1 MADAADRPHPPA
13 APYVVYLAS
22 QGAGIAWVPEQ
33 VAALRAAG
41 LSVEL
46 HALRA
51 PDGLFHQSA
60 EVAALEAATRYVYPL
75 RAGAF
80 LASLIAAPLRLRGR
94 LARALLR
101 AAWTAPRE
109 SPAARLRALAHLA
122 VAIHWVSTLRAG
134 VAHVH
139 ADMAHAPATLALY
152 AGELLG
158 VPFSFTGHA
167 NDLFQRR
174 VALRDKLAR
183 AAFVACISSFHR
195 DLYLRE
201 GAAPE
206 RLPIVHLGIE
216 LERFRL
222 RPPPPDPAEPLL
234 LSAGRLVEKK
244 GFDVFA
250 EACAELWRR
259 GLRFRAAVA
268 GSGPLLDRLRE
279 QARALGLDGVLT
291 YTGCTIAQEE
301 LPGFLSGGTVFCL
314 ACKPA
319 ADGDVDGLPVV
330 LMEAMACGVP
340 VVSTRLAGIPDLV
353 ADEETGLLA
362 PPGDPIALADAIERL
377 LGDPLLRRRLVEQGR
392 RRVEEEFE
400 LRGANRR
407 LAEWIRRSALPRPEL
422 ACAS

>member
-1 MADAADRPHPPA
+1 MAAVRPQPPG
-13 APYVVYLAS
+13 PYVVYLAS

-33 VAALRAAG
+33 VAALRGAG
-41 LSVEL
+41 LAVEL

-51 PDGLFHQSA
+51 PGALFHRSA
-60 EVAALEAATRYVYPL
+60 EVADLEGATRYVYPL
-75 RAGAF
+75 RPGAF

-109 SPAARLRALAHLA
+109 TLRARLRALAHLA
-122 VAIHWVSTLRAG
+122 VAVHWVSTLRAG

-152 AGELLG
+152 ASELLG

-195 DLYLRE
+195 DFYLRE
-201 GAAPE
+201 GGAPD
-206 RLPIVHLGIE
+206 RLPIVRLGID

-222 RPPPPDPAEPLL
+222 RPPPPEPELPLL

-250 EACAELWRR
+250 VACAELRSR
-259 GLRFRAAVA
+259 GLAFRATVA
-268 GSGPLLDRLRE
+268 GSGPLLDGLRG
-279 QARALGLDGVLT
+279 QARALGLEGVLS
-291 YTGCTIAQEE
+291 YTGRAIAQEE
-301 LPGFLSGGTVFCL
+301 LPGFLAAGAVFCL

-319 ADGDVDGLPVV
+319 PDGDVDGLPVM

-353 ADEETGLLA
+353 EHEQTGLLA
-362 PPGDPIALADAIERL
+362 PPGDAVALAHAIERL
-377 LGDPLLRRRLVEQGR
+377 LRDPALRRRMVEQGR

-400 LRGANRR
+400 LHRANQR
-407 LAEWIRRSALPRPEL
+407 LAEWIRKVALSEAEL